1 MPRTNKYD
9 WEKIEKMVLCQEEP
23 LSLKQIA
30 EKYKIPYDQVKRRAS
45 KHKWSERH
53 KQFLDKVQQERERRQ
68 IEEMGVNFFKIDNA
82 VGKIT
87 EALLL
92 QVQQILKKA
101 QTSEPMKTL
110 ELKQLTETVAKIQ
123 EINETKQGDIAIA
136 LKHLV
141 MNNVIPTD
149 IVPQVVDSLSQSEE
163 LLKNRL
169 HKAFQG
175 KIPD

>member
-1 MPRTNKYD
+1 MPRLNKHD
-9 WEKIEKMVLCQEEP
+9 WKTIEETVLYCEEP
-23 LSLKQIA
+23 LNLKQIA
-30 EKYKIPYDQVKRRAS
+30 EKYQVPYDQVKQRAS
-45 KHKWSERH
+45 RHKWSERH
-53 KQFLDKVQQERERRQ
+53 KQFLDKVQQERERKQ
-68 IEEMGVNFFKIDNA
+68 IKEMSANFYKIDSA
-82 VGKIT
+82 VEKIT

-92 QVQQILKKA
+92 QVQRILKKA

-123 EINETKQGDIAIA
+123 EINETKQGDVAIA

-163 LLKNRL
+163 LLKDGL
-169 HKAFQG
+169 SKAFQG